1 MYVTHAFVSSRLNN
15 MNSLLYK
22 APQALT
28 KRLQNIQNNAARVVK
43 KQRKSC
49 HITPLLFDLHW
60 LTVEYWSQYKILLLV
75 YKSLHGKSPAHLA
88 SMLEKHSP
96 IRFLCSAIQ
105 LRLYESWVKKRYG
118 DRALSVVG
126 PSLLNNLDPYIK
138 QSSSVTVFKTR
149 LKTYLFEKAFKASK
163 I

>member
-1 MYVTHAFVSSRLNN
+1 MPLFLHSSITWTLCCIKPRRHWQKGCRTFKTMQQELWRN
-15 MNSLLYK
+15 
-22 APQALT
+22 
-28 KRLQNIQNNAARVVK
+28 
-43 KQRKSC
+43 RKSC